1 MAFGSNVNFGSS
13 APSAYRPVQIA
24 PGYVTQPQ
32 GAGSGSSLANIAAQ
46 TTAGGASGGVAGA
59 AISGGSAIV
68 GALLG
73 KKGSDKATKAQTQ
86 ANDQATQLAR
96 DQMAEDKRRYDEQQ
110 VLSKSQW
117 DAMEARKDPW
127 RRALAQRFGI
137 PFPTATAPVSAPLA
151 TSTAASAV
159 PQWAASA
166 LPTRNSAPMTLGG
179 MAGMSAPPPVEAPQ
193 LTLAD
198 LGNWNKWGSPQ
209 Q

>member
-1 MAFGSNVNFGSS
+1 MV
-13 APSAYRPVQIA
+13 YRPDVVGPP
-24 PGYVTQPQ
+24 PGATVPQ
-32 GAGSGSSLANIAAQ
+32 GASAGNIAGQ
-46 TTAGGASGGVAGA
+46 TLISAGTGFAHGGPVGA
-59 AISGGSAIV
+59 AISA
-68 GALLG
+68 GATIASSLLG
-73 KKGSDKATKAQTQ
+73 NKGQKKAVQAQTQ